1 MIIQSLQVENFRHLA
16 SQKFDFDSRFNLIVG
31 KNASGK
37 TSLLEAIYFLSQ
49 TNSFRTSRINQA
61 ICDGEEYLRVIAAL
75 RSIDGVLSSHLGIE
89 RTKKELIV
97 RQDGESIRRRS
108 HLAKLLPMLFLGPDT
123 STQLMAEPKARR
135 QFMDWGLFQNYPA
148 YHGVWQRY
156 DKALSQRNAALK
168 GGYSD
173 AVLNSIELEL
183 AEAGEALNRYRRIF
197 IEEITPSIEQLLAK
211 LVNQQASW
219 RLDYLSGFT
228 EGTLQEELFTARERD
243 RQMTFTRVGPHRGDF
258 TLRCNG
264 RIVTQHLSRGEIKL
278 ATIAL
283 MLSQIQLHQRLQS
296 ASTILLM
303 DDLTAELDQER
314 RQILLEELVAQ
325 KTQLFVTCLEVEEFP
340 ELTDLAMI
348 SQRSHYQLND
358 GIAQKMV

>member
-16 SQKFDFDSRFNLIVG
+16 SQKFDFDSQFNLIVG

-61 ICDGEEYLRVIAAL
+61 ICEGEEYLRVIAEL
-75 RSIDGVLSSHLGIE
+75 QSLDGTLTSRLGIE
-89 RTKKELIV
+89 RTKADLIV
-97 RQDGESIRRRS
+97 RQDGENIRRRS

-123 STQLMAEPKARR
+123 GTQLMAEPKARR
-135 QFMDWGLFQNYPA
+135 QFMDWGLFQNYEA
-148 YHGVWQRY
+148 YLAIWQRY

-183 AEAGEALNRYRRIF
+183 AESGEILNRYRRTF
-197 IEEITPSIEQLLAK
+197 IEEITPAIVGLLGK
-211 LVNQQASW
+211 LVDQDAVW

-228 EGTLQEELFTARERD
+228 EGALYEELFSARARD

-283 MLSQIQLHQRLQS
+283 MLSQIQLHQHLQS
-296 ASTILLM
+296 SSTILLM
-303 DDLTAELDQER
+303 DDLTAELDQEKR
-314 RQILLEELVAQ
+314 LILLEELVAQ
-325 KTQLFVTCLEVEEFP
+325 KSQLFVTCLEIEEFP
-340 ELTDLAMI
+340 ELMDSTLI
-348 SQRSHYQLND
+348 SQRGHYQLND

>member
-16 SQKFDFDSRFNLIVG
+16 SQKFDFDSQFNLIVG

-37 TSLLEAIYFLSQ
+37 TSLLEALYFLSQ
-49 TNSFRTSRINQA
+49 THSFRTSRINQA
-61 ICDGEEYLRVIAAL
+61 ICEGADYLRAIAEL
-75 RSIDGVLSSHLGIE
+75 RSLDGVSTSRLGLE
-89 RTKKELIV
+89 RTKTELIV
-97 RQDGESIRRRS
+97 RQDGENIRRRS

-123 STQLMAEPKARR
+123 GTQLMAEPKARR
-135 QFMDWGLFQNYPA
+135 QFMDWGLFQNYDL
-148 YHGVWQRY
+148 YHSIWQRY

-168 GGYSD
+168 GGYSN

-183 AEAGEALNRYRRIF
+183 AESGEILNGYRRRF
-197 IEEITPSIEQLLAK
+197 VEEIIPSVVLLLGRLIDQDAT
-211 LVNQQASW
+211 W

-228 EGTLQEELFTARERD
+228 EGALQEELFTARERD

-283 MLSQIQLHQRLQS
+283 MLSQIQLHQKLQN

-303 DDLTAELDQER
+303 DDLTAELDQEKR
-314 RQILLEELVAQ
+314 RILLEELIAQ
-325 KTQLFVTCLEVEEFP
+325 KSQLFVTCLEADEFP
-340 ELTDLAMI
+340 ELTDPTLI
-348 SQRSHYQLND
+348 SERSYYQLND